1 MKQMVE
7 LEVLRVRKLAAACAA
22 GPRKRFVPDEKVRP
36 QPRAHL
42 YVGPALI
49 LLLLLLLLLLLH
61 HARLRGGVPP
71 RPPQ

>member
-22 GPRKRFVPDEKVRP
+22 GPRKRFVPDKQVRP
-36 QPRAHL
+36 QPSAHL
-42 YVGPALI
+42 NVSPALT
-49 LLLLLLLLLLLH
+49 LLPFLLLH
-61 HARLRGGVPP
+61 HARLRRRVPP